1 MKTSYWH
8 SAVLFCFMGI
18 LFAEGVE
25 GMENRARPQDPFVFE
40 KNISIPTD
48 DGSFVMANVFRPKEA
63 GRYPVIMSMSVYGK
77 DLATKDLY
85 VREWKAMNENIPGL
99 CKQSSCR
106 YHTWETLDP
115 ELWVPE
121 GYVLIRV
128 DARGSGKSPGK
139 LDPFSPRE
147 IRDFYNAIEWAS
159 RQPWS
164 TGKVGLAGISYNAI
178 NQWLV
183 ASLQPP
189 SLAAIVPW
197 EGWSD
202 NYRDNSRHGGIY
214 SNVFRMGWFARQVL
228 PLQHGNT
235 ASPYRDLDD
244 GAPIAGDKALSP
256 EQLAAN
262 RIDLEKAT
270 LDQPL
275 DGPSYRERSADFSKI
290 TIPVLSGANWGGMGL
305 HARGNFEGF
314 YRSASKNKWLQV
326 HGSNHR
332 DPFYQEEG
340 QGLQKEFFDHYLKG
354 KDNGWDKRPSV
365 ILKVRHADGTFKNRN
380 ETEWPLARTAW
391 TKLHLDPQ
399 AQKLRASAPSTASEW
414 SYLALESGAT
424 FKTDPFEKETEIT
437 GPVMANLWVSS
448 TTEDMDIFA
457 TLQLFTPDNKEVTF
471 EGASEPAVPITQ
483 GWLRVSHRKLDPNLT
498 TPWRPY
504 HAHDEIQRLVP
515 RNVYE
520 VQVELWPTCIVVPKG
535 YTLVLKIQGKDFSR
549 SEKGGL
555 FTGSGPFLHNH
566 PKDRP
571 LSIFGGI
578 NTIYGGGKYR
588 SYLQIPVVPHKN

>member
-1 MKTSYWH
+1 MHKQCWFSI
-8 SAVLFCFMGI
+8 SLVFLMAI
-18 LFAEGVE
+18 LCAGTTGGAE
-25 GMENRARPQDPFVFE
+25 NKARPQDPFIFQ
-40 KNISIPTD
+40 KNVAIPTE
-48 DGSFVMANVFRPKEA
+48 DGSFVMANVFRPKEM

-85 VREWKAMNENIPGL
+85 AREWKAMNHNIPNL
-99 CKQSSCR
+99 CKRSSCF

-115 ELWVPE
+115 ELWVPD

-128 DARGSGKSPGK
+128 DARGTGKSPGM
-139 LDPFSPRE
+139 LDPFSRRE
-147 IRDFYNAIEWAS
+147 IRDFYNAIEWAA

-164 TGKVGLAGISYNAI
+164 NGRVGLAGISYNAI

-214 SNVFRMGWFARQVL
+214 SNVFRIGWFARQVL
-228 PLQHGNT
+228 PVQHGNS

-244 GAPIAGDKALSP
+244 GSPIGGAKALTP
-256 EQLAAN
+256 DQLAAN
-262 RIDLEKAT
+262 RIDIEKET
-270 LDQPL
+270 LNTPL
-275 DGPSYRERSADFSKI
+275 DGPLYWERSADFSKI
-290 TIPVLSGANWGGMGL
+290 TIPLLSGANWGGMGL
-305 HARGNFEGF
+305 HSRGNFEGF
-314 YRSASKNKWLQV
+314 YRSASKHKWLQV

-332 DPFYQEEG
+332 DPFYQDEG
-340 QGLQKEFFDHYLKG
+340 QNLQREFFDHYLKG

-365 ILKVRHADGTFKNRN
+365 MLKVRHADGTFKDRYEN
-380 ETEWPLARTAW
+380 EWPLARTVW
-391 TKLHLDPQ
+391 TKLHLNPQ
-399 AQKLRASAPSTASEW
+399 EQKFEALPPSAESQV
-414 SYLALESGAT
+414 SYEALGNGVT
-424 FKTDPFEKETEIT
+424 FRTVPFEVETEIT

-457 TLQLFTPDNKEVTF
+457 TLQLFTPDNQEVTF
-471 EGASEPAVPITQ
+471 EGASEPAVPLTQ
-483 GWLRVSHRKLDPNLT
+483 GWLRVSHRKPDPKLT
-498 TPWRPY
+498 TLWRPY
-504 HAHDEIQRLVP
+504 HAHDEIQKLVP
-515 RNVYE
+515 GNVYE

-535 YTLVLKIQGKDFSR
+535 YTLALKLQGKDFSR
-549 SEKGGL
+549 SERGGL

-571 LSIFGGI
+571 PSIFGGT
-578 NTIYGGGKYR
+578 NRIYGGGKYG
-588 SYLQIPVVPHKN
+588 SYLQIPMVPPKN

>member
-1 MKTSYWH
+1 MNNKYWL
-8 SAVLFCFMGI
+8 SISLLLLMAMMGAGI
-18 LFAEGVE
+18 IHGAE
-25 GMENRARPQDPFVFE
+25 NKARPQDPFIFE
-40 KNISIPTD
+40 KNIPIPTD
-48 DGSFVMANVFRPKEA
+48 DGLFVMANVYRPKDT

-85 VREWKAMNENIPGL
+85 AKEWKEMNHTIPDL
-99 CKQSSCR
+99 CKRSSCF

-115 ELWVPE
+115 ELWVPD

-128 DARGSGKSPGK
+128 DARGTGKSPGM

-147 IRDFYNAIEWAS
+147 IRDFYNAIEWAA

-228 PLQHGNT
+228 PVQHGNA

-244 GAPIAGDKALSP
+244 GSPVGGTKALTP
-256 EQLAAN
+256 AQLAAN
-262 RIDLEKAT
+262 RVDIEKDT
-270 LDQPL
+270 LKTPL
-275 DGPSYRERSADFSKI
+275 DGPLYRERSADFSKI
-290 TIPVLSGANWGGMGL
+290 TIPLLSGANWGGMAL
-305 HARGNFEGF
+305 HSRGNFEGF
-314 YRSASKNKWLQV
+314 YRSASKYKWLQV

-340 QGLQKEFFDHYLKG
+340 QSLQKEFFDRYLKG
-354 KDNGWDKRPSV
+354 KDNGWDKRPPV
-365 ILKVRHADGTFKNRN
+365 ILKVRHANGAFEDRYEN
-380 ETEWPLARTAW
+380 EWPLARTLW
-391 TKLHLDPQ
+391 TKLHLNPSE
-399 AQKLRASAPSTASEW
+399 QKLQASVPSAESQAPYE
-414 SYLALESGAT
+414 ALGNGIT
-424 FKTDPFEKETEIT
+424 FRTSPFEKETEIT

-448 TTEDMDIFA
+448 STEDMDIFA
-457 TLQLFTPDNKEVTF
+457 TLQLFGPDNKEVTF

-483 GWLRVSHRKLDPNLT
+483 GWLRVSHRKLDPKLT
-498 TPWRPY
+498 TVWRPY
-504 HAHDEIQRLVP
+504 HAHDEIQKLASG
-515 RNVYE
+515 NVYE

-535 YTLVLKIQGKDFSR
+535 YVLALKLQGKDFSR

-571 LSIFGGI
+571 SSVFGGT
-578 NTIYGGGKYR
+578 NVIYGGGKYR
-588 SYLQIPVVPHKN
+588 SYLQVPLVPPKN